1 MVGPPYQAQGS
12 GVILREIDAEPNN
25 PIRCSTPEQPLKN
38 IFEELGLKKRSG
50 KKEQLDSGLVNE
62 SWKKRWPNTKIIHSL
77 VRASDHC
84 SENWEEHHELI
95 SELTGLINRLKKME
109 EKYWK
114 HRARIKWL
122 QNGDSNTKFFH
133 QTAIQRHKFN
143 QIGKLLTVKR
153 SGWRAWITFSM

>member
-50 KKEQLDSGLVNE
+50 KK
-62 SWKKRWPNTKIIHSL
+62 
-77 VRASDHC
+77 
-84 SENWEEHHELI
+84 ENWEEHHELI